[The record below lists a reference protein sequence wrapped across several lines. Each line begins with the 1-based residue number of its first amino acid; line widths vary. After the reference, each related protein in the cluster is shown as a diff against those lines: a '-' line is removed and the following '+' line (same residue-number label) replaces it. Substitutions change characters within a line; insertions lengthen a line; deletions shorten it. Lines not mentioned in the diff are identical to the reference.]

1 MQLLA
6 RVLEILVLSATYPT
20 DLAWLVIFQGF
31 LFEAPGVLQVPPGAP
46 IVDQSMPINGFG
58 LFDLDVESRNLDIWS
73 INWFYIS
80 QHCQYQHLHWHDTGT
95 CQHLNCLQF

>member
-31 LFEAPGVLQVPPGAP
+31 LFEGASSSP
-46 IVDQSMPINGFG
+46 WGPDC
-58 LFDLDVESRNLDIWS
+58 RS
-73 INWFYIS
+73 INANQWIRII
-80 QHCQYQHLHWHDTGT
+80 
-95 CQHLNCLQF
+95 